1 MIKKLQETP
10 DLYVKP
16 GSSALVASSFIYET
30 TVYLRLPTYCS
41 VVNSTYYSSEKEIQ
55 NIRAYFRLS
64 PNIEI
69 CSELYAAP
77 KEWLIDNG
85 YTLYQKPEKIKRVK
99 KIKENK
105 DVQ

>member
-1 MIKKLQETP
+1 MKKNTEIEE
-10 DLYVKP
+10 LYVKQK
-16 GSSALVASSFIYET
+16 SSVLVGTSFVYET
-30 TVYLRLPTYCS
+30 LVYLRLPTYCS
-41 VVNSTYYSSEKEIQ
+41 VVNSKYFSSEKEIP
-55 NIRAYFRLS
+55 NIRSVFRVS

-85 YTLYQKPEKIKRVK
+85 YTLYQTPEKIKRVK